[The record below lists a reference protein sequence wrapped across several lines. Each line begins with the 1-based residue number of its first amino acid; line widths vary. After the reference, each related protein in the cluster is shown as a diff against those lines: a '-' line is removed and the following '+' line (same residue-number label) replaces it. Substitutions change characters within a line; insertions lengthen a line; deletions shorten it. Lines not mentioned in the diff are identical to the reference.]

1 VAVMVV
7 VGSNAMIM
15 AMTVRGRSTR
25 VVRRHFDWTR
35 FMTGCARREN
45 GRLKASKR
53 NDRVHVAMKGYTCTA
68 ARYIRV
74 ALKESSGRKVGEEE
88 AMNSERS
95 SCSTCMHSI
104 YIL

>member
-1 VAVMVV
+1 MLVMRVMGILVAVMVV

-35 FMTGCARREN
+35 LMTGCARREN

-53 NDRVHVAMKGYTCTA
+53 NDRVAMKGYTCTA

-95 SCSTCMHSI
+95 S
-104 YIL
+104 